1 MQKITINCPCCKKGL
16 AIPEGYAG
24 KVCQCPF
31 CNQDIIWDGKFT
43 YKKDDFYQTNY
54 LKAKKLYISEN
65 YFEAQKLF
73 RQIEDFSDSRNYIKE
88 CEIHI
93 TKVKYNTRKWI
104 LFGCGILV
112 IFCTITLSIFTLKYF
127 TWQYEK
133 NSSKHTKTRQD
144 VLTETAL
151 QKIRNTMTF
160 KKLYLT
166 GEYSEAEKLL
176 HVIDTSETM
185 IKFYIAEIYD
195 KSQKYAEALVWYN
208 DAALLGHSDSQFKL
222 AEYYSNG
229 IGVKKDEEVA
239 FKWYK
244 AAAERGHIKASIKL
258 GSCYILGIGT
268 YENPI
273 KGLAWLKLAAEQGD
287 AEAQYLVAVTF
298 INMVSHAIKNQKQN
312 ELNRDNSL
320 LAEAV
325 ELLRKAAQQG
335 HADSQWILGISY
347 EHSWL
352 APQDIDSAIYWYK
365 KAAKQGHEKAQEHL
379 KKLGIKHSF

>member
-1 MQKITINCPCCKKGL
+1 
-16 AIPEGYAG
+16 
-24 KVCQCPF
+24 
-31 CNQDIIWDGKFT
+31 
-43 YKKDDFYQTNY
+43 
-54 LKAKKLYISEN
+54 
-65 YFEAQKLF
+65 
-73 RQIEDFSDSRNYIKE
+73 
-88 CEIHI
+88 
-93 TKVKYNTRKWI
+93 
-104 LFGCGILV
+104 
-112 IFCTITLSIFTLKYF
+112 
-127 TWQYEK
+127 
-133 NSSKHTKTRQD
+133 
-144 VLTETAL
+144 
-151 QKIRNTMTF
+151 MTF

-298 INMVSHAIKNQKQN
+298 INTLLSGKNY
-312 ELNRDNSL
+312 R
-320 LAEAV
+320 
-325 ELLRKAAQQG
+325 
-335 HADSQWILGISY
+335 H
-347 EHSWL
+347 
-352 APQDIDSAIYWYK
+352 
-365 KAAKQGHEKAQEHL
+365 
-379 KKLGIKHSF
+379 